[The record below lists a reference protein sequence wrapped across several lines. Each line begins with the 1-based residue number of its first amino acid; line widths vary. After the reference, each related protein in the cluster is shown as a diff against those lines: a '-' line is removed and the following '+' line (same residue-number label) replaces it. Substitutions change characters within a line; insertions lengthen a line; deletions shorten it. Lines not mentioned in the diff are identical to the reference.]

1 MFVNTELLHSGA
13 GESHRAGAHAQDAA
27 DRLSRGPLLSRMFGD
42 FAAAEA
48 FHDAVSLAHAKHVKS
63 LQAHQET
70 LTAIGGQAQRAA
82 AEFTDMEQH
91 NAAKLRALRC
101 SSSGA

>member
-13 GESHRAGAHAQDAA
+13 GESHRAGTHAQDAA
-27 DRLSRGPLLSRMFGD
+27 DHLSRGPLLSGMFGC
-42 FAAAEA
+42 FAEAEA
-48 FHDAVSLAHAKHVKS
+48 FHEALSVAHTKHVKS

-70 LTAIGGQAQRAA
+70 LTAISGRARRAA

-101 SSSGA
+101 SNSDA

>member
-13 GESHRAGAHAQDAA
+13 GESNRAGTHAQDAA
-27 DRLSRGPLLSRMFGD
+27 DHLSQGPLLSGMFGG

-48 FHDAVSLAHAKHVKS
+48 FHDAVSVAHARHVKT
-63 LQAHQET
+63 LQAQQKT

-101 SSSGA
+101 SNSGT

>member
-13 GESHRAGAHAQDAA
+13 GESHRAATHARDAA
-27 DRLSRGPLLSRMFGD
+27 DHLSRGPLLSGMFGC

-48 FHDAVSLAHAKHVKS
+48 FHDALSVAHARHVKT

-70 LTAIGGQAQRAA
+70 LTAIGGRAQRATG
-82 AEFTDMEQH
+82 EFTDMEQH

-101 SSSGA
+101 SSSDA